1 MCGIGGISSTVYQ
14 SAEYW
19 LKNAKVLSASLAHRG
34 PDDEGFLL
42 ISNKATPIPVGQ
54 KIYPSDSVNYLP
66 KKQLAE
72 SLSSRIN
79 GILMHKRL
87 SIIGLG
93 HLGHQ
98 PICDPSGRYWL
109 TYNGEIFNYLE
120 LQSQFELTNNSNTD
134 SEILIQLWALKQ
146 EKCLSLLDGFFAFC
160 VYDSVENS
168 YIVVRDR
175 TGVKPVY
182 FVKTDE
188 IFAFSSEEKPLRFV
202 LGQNELNNKAIFAH
216 LKYGMTDVYPWFEN
230 IQTLTAGHIIKWVPN
245 SRVFKVTQWYFPEK
259 SIIQNNTS
267 LREMLL
273 DSMKIRLRS
282 DVRLG
287 FAVSGGIDSAVL
299 VGIARHLLGK
309 DAELDLFSVA
319 SNNLVGNESDWQKK
333 VVDKNGGNH
342 HNIWVE
348 SFSAD
353 LLPKMISY
361 TNRAPVAWNNLAH
374 FALCERVRQTGVT
387 VLFNGQGADEL
398 FGGYSDYFIQTLFS
412 ERKQLAK
419 FQKNWPIAYKEA
431 LKFFLK
437 RKLRNTLSDSQK
449 QKIEKSVWGKKLTD
463 AMLQETIIALHP
475 KLNGV
480 EEMMLGDYYGSLQ
493 GSQFYGKLHQMLAWE
508 DRNGMAFQLESRN
521 PFADDLHIPQKYLGN
536 FKLHELMEGGL
547 PKGILRNAFKD
558 ILPSALYARTDKKGF
573 SVPEAWLT
581 QKHGMAWKDAL
592 MNEDLDGFIQRDYR
606 SKLMQNF
613 TALNNK
619 ELQHYF
625 RIASLGYFKL
635 AIDNERK

>member
-1 MCGIGGISSTVYQ
+1 MCGIGGISSTVAQ
-14 SAEYW
+14 SAEFW
-19 LKNAKVLSASLAHRG
+19 LRNANILVAGLAHRG
-34 PDDEGFLL
+34 PDDEGYLL
-42 ISNKATPIPVGQ
+42 LSNKSAPIPVGH
-54 KIYPSDSVNYLP
+54 KIYPSERVNYLP
-66 KKQLAE
+66 KQHLVE
-72 SLSSRIN
+72 SLSLSIN

-120 LQSQFELTNNSNTD
+120 LQSQFGLTNNSNTD
-134 SEILIQLWALKQ
+134 SEILVQLWALKQ

-160 VYDSVENS
+160 VYDSLENS
-168 YIVVRDR
+168 YTVVRDR
-175 TGVKPVY
+175 TGVKPLFY
-182 FVKTDE
+182 SKTNE
-188 IFAFSSEEKPLRFV
+188 IFAFASEEQPLRFI
-202 LGQNELNNKAIFAH
+202 LGQNELNNKAVFAH
-216 LKYGMTDVYPWFEN
+216 LKHGMTDVYPWFKN
-230 IQTLTAGHIIKWVPN
+230 IQTLTAGHLIKWFPN
-245 SRVFKVTQWYFPEK
+245 SREFKVSQWYYPERN
-259 SIIQNNTS
+259 ILQNNSS

-273 DSMKIRLRS
+273 ESMKIRLRS

-299 VGIARHLLGK
+299 VGIARHLLGN

-319 SNNLVGNESDWQKK
+319 SNNLPGNESSWQKM
-333 VVDKNGGNH
+333 VVEKNGGNH

-348 SFSAD
+348 TFNAD

-398 FGGYSDYFIQTLFS
+398 FGGYPDYFIQTLFS

-419 FQKNWPIAYKEA
+419 FQKNWPIAYKDA

-437 RKLRNTLSDSQK
+437 RKLRNALSDSQK
-449 QKIEKSVWGKKLTD
+449 QKIEKSVWGNKVTANLLED
-463 AMLQETIIALHP
+463 PLMMLHP

-493 GSQFYGKLHQMLAWE
+493 GDQFYGKLHQMLAWE

-558 ILPSALYARTDKKGF
+558 LLPSDLYARTDKKGF
-573 SVPEAWLT
+573 SVPETWLT
-581 QKHGMAWKDAL
+581 QKHGMSWKDAL
-592 MNEDLDGFIQRDYR
+592 MYEGLDGFVKRDYR
-606 SKLMQNF
+606 NKLLQHF
-613 TALNNK
+613 SALNHK

-635 AIDNERK
+635 ELDNERK